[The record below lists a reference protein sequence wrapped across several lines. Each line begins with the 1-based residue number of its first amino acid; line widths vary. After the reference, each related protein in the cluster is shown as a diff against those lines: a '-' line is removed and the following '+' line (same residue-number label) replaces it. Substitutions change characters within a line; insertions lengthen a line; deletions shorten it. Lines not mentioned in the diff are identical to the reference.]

1 MRQRFNRSKQK
12 GVTLLGV
19 LLAVVIASVLM
30 SRYANVIADTNH
42 RKAIEI
48 QGQRLANV
56 VNAVIRYQSSGG
68 NPTGTP
74 PVLSPLDQKTVSGA
88 PWEDGAV
95 HTGLDWLKDQTECGG
110 AASAPAGFISC
121 NVIGTPNLGENTIYR
136 FVVENQSG
144 KIETKI
150 QIVQA
155 SDVTLGVLNRGEPD
169 TFLAAAIASN
179 AESKFISSAHGAA
192 NTIFDVTDR
201 TNAIVEATVVSDT
214 ITTPYLR
221 ADGLTDSHSTQTFLD
236 GIVVKNGIEVEDG
249 IELKGQITDTTTPA
263 RFIDMDGNSSLENL
277 TVVDLITQDA
287 TIDATY
293 IDTDGA
299 DIDVATILD
308 LNVSYINQTD
318 PTVQNQI
325 AGELKVGTA
334 GSEVEI
340 GNGNVGLDG
349 VVYNRNDSSYFVDLT
364 AGGTSRLDDI
374 VLTSLG
380 NRRISELMPKMS
392 LRGTKQVGHGD
403 LLPIPSC
410 ASTGTPRL
418 LIDPIRWSTLLL
430 GSNGIVNLDRNVN
443 YIGAVIN
450 GSNWQISFTTHS
462 QDDGSII
469 PDTNGLGLAQV
480 YCYYP

>member
-1 MRQRFNRSKQK
+1 MRQRFNRSKQQ

-30 SRYANVIADTNH
+30 SRYATVVADANH
-42 RKAIEI
+42 RKAIDI

-68 NPTGTP
+68 NPTAVP
-74 PVLSPLDQKTVSGA
+74 PVLSPLDQELVAGA
-88 PWEDGAV
+88 PWENGAV
-95 HTGLDWLKDQTECGG
+95 HTGLDWLKDQAECGG

-192 NTIFDVTDR
+192 NTIFEVTDR

-236 GIVVKNGIEVEDG
+236 GIVVQNGIVVQDG
-249 IELKGQITDTTTPA
+249 IELEGKITDSTKTT
-263 RFIDMDGNSSLENL
+263 RFIDMDGNSSLEDLEVVNL
-277 TVVDLITQDA
+277 KA
-287 TIDATY
+287 TFINS
-293 IDTDGA
+293 DGA
-299 DIDVATILD
+299 EVDVATIKD
-308 LNVSYINQTD
+308 LSVSYINQID
-318 PTVQNQI
+318 ASVQNQI
-325 AGELKVGTA
+325 AGELKVGTTGA
-334 GSEVEI
+334 EVEI

-349 VVYNRNDSSYFVDLT
+349 VVYNRNDTSYFVDLT
-364 AGGTSRLDDI
+364 VGGTSRLDDI

-392 LRGTKQVGHGD
+392 LRGTKIVAHGN
-403 LLPIPSC
+403 LLPMPSC
-410 ASTGTPRL
+410 ASSGTPRL
-418 LIDPIRWSTLLL
+418 LIEPIRWSTLLL
-430 GSNGIVNLDRNVN
+430 GSNGIVNLDRNIN

-450 GSNWQISFTTHS
+450 GTNWQVSFTTHS
-462 QDDGSII
+462 QDDGSTV
-469 PDTNGLGLAQV
+469 PDYNGLGLAKV